1 MVSSLFP
8 EANPTMAR
16 LFSTLLAVVFA
27 TSVSSA
33 QANIAGSWVLTINGP
48 EGAINAEAS
57 LKQDG
62 ENLSGTISSPQG
74 TVELKGTYKAKKVEL
89 AFTISGPQGDLP
101 IKVNGDVDGDDMK
114 GTIDFSMGL
123 ADFTGKKK

>member
-1 MVSSLFP
+1 MVSSEFP
-8 EANPTMAR
+8 EAIQMAR
-16 LFSTLLAVVFA
+16 LFLTALAVVFV

-33 QANIAGSWVLTINGP
+33 QSNIAGSWELTINGP
-48 EGAINAEAS
+48 EGAISATAA

-62 ENLSGTISSPQG
+62 DNLSGTITSPQG

-89 AFTISGPQGDLP
+89 AFTIAGPQGELP
-101 IKVNGDVDGDDMK
+101 IKVMGDVDGDDMK

-123 ADFTGKKK
+123 ADFTAKKK